1 MVYSFICDIRNK
13 ELNTASL
20 EVLFSKNFDL
30 LSKNFQLRAYS
41 NFFCPGNIEKRTF
54 DSQYFLSKKNA
65 VSFIIPS
72 DFRDTN
78 ELINNWWLSMTPE
91 VEWKCLNIIFSEQIR

>member
-13 ELNTASL
+13 KLNTAALLKSYSRRIL
-20 EVLFSKNFDL
+20 ICFPKIFNSGHIQTFSALVTLKNVLLIHNIF
-30 LSKNFQLRAYS
+30 FQ
-41 NFFCPGNIEKRTF
+41 
-54 DSQYFLSKKNA
+54 KKNA

-78 ELINNWWLSMTPE
+78 ELIYN
-91 VEWKCLNIIFSEQIR
+91 

>member
-13 ELNTASL
+13 KLNTASL

-54 DSQYFLSKKNA
+54 DSQYFLSKKKKA

-78 ELINNWWLSMTPE
+78 ELIYNWWLSMTPE
-91 VEWKCLNIIFSEQIR
+91 VEWKYQIR

>member
-13 ELNTASL
+13 KLNTASL

-78 ELINNWWLSMTPE
+78 ELMIEHDSWGWMKMPE
-91 VEWKCLNIIFSEQIR
+91 HNIFRAD